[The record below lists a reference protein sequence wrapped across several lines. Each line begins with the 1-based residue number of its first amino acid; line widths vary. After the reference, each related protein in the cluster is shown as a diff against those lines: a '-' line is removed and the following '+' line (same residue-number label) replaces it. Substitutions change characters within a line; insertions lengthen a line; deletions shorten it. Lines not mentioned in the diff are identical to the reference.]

1 MALVAVMQAR
11 HQRLARFAARLRIHR
26 VNMEKVMRDTD
37 TPHDRR
43 PLADHELD
51 TVTGGAFPIVMAQI
65 ALLNSSSSGV
75 DHQSLSISK
84 LFD

>member
-11 HQRLARFAARLRIHR
+11 HQRLARFSTRLLIHR
-26 VNMEKVMRDTD
+26 ENMEKVMPHTD

-65 ALLNSSSSGV
+65 AQLNASSSGV

-84 LFD
+84 LLD